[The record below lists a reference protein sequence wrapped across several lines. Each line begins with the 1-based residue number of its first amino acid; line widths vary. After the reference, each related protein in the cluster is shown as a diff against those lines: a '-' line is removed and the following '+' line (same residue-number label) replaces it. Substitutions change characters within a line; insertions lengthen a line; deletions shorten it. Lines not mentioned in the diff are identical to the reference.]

1 MDKVNEYVLVTA
13 STETEFNKA
22 VNEKIKQ
29 DWMLHCGVSVV
40 KNELADGN
48 QTTHSFQYSQAM
60 VK

>member
-13 STETEFNKA
+13 SNEAEFNKA
-22 VNEKIKQ
+22 VNDKIKQ

-40 KNELADGN
+40 KNQLEDGN
-48 QTTHSFQYSQAM
+48 QTKSSFQYSQVM